1 MPCYLHSHGA
11 LLALVLLVAL
21 SPRLAAQNVS
31 GTVVTADA
39 GPVSGVNVV
48 IDGTFI
54 GRATDIDGRFSLPVD
69 FSAGARVLRF
79 SYTGYETQ
87 RVTVEGPTDDLLVTL
102 QPEVLQGGGVVVSA
116 SRQAESVLT
125 APVTVERVSLAQLQR
140 QPATEIIASMDR
152 LKGIDVSR
160 SSMLISS
167 LSTRGFNSAKSERVI
182 QLIDGVDFLTPTLS
196 LYVGNLTGV
205 PEIDMEGVEIVY
217 GANSALYG
225 ANAFNGVVLFQT
237 KDPFLYTGPS
247 FTART
252 GERGLVEAQARWA
265 QKVNDRFAY
274 KLVGS
279 FFEADDYIAT
289 NFSTLTTIADNFNAD
304 GSVRAPGDPR
314 GADLVNR
321 YGEAVVVS
329 SGTVINAGGTT
340 LGDLGL
346 EGSVFSPGFSES
358 DLVLNDYRA
367 RSMRVAGTASYL
379 LTDAVKAT
387 ASLRYGQGNGIYQS
401 SNRYAFDGISGTTAS
416 LDLEGAD
423 WTVRGYVND
432 AGDGDTYDLGFLG
445 SFMNLQ
451 PFQDQTTGEMIMVP
465 VDPANPAGRAH
476 LRDGLRPDLCRRV
489 RRSSPHG
496 RVSRRRLRRS
506 GSRYGGHLPDAG
518 RRAVRDR
525 TQRHARRDDARGQP
539 ALYDERAA
547 LPRRRAVPARLACRG
562 GGGRRR
568 ELPRDAVV
576 FGRVALQRRPQLAA
590 HQPGDGRASH
600 ARRCL
605 ERGVRSVPPTPESL
619 P

>member
-237 KDPFLYTGPS
+237 KTLSSTRGRRLP
-247 FTART
+247 
-252 GERGLVEAQARWA
+252 RGL
-265 QKVNDRFAY
+265 
-274 KLVGS
+274 GS
-279 FFEADDYIAT
+279 E
-289 NFSTLTTIADNFNAD
+289 
-304 GSVRAPGDPR
+304 
-314 GADLVNR
+314 
-321 YGEAVVVS
+321 
-329 SGTVINAGGTT
+329 
-340 LGDLGL
+340 
-346 EGSVFSPGFSES
+346 
-358 DLVLNDYRA
+358 
-367 RSMRVAGTASYL
+367 
-379 LTDAVKAT
+379 
-387 ASLRYGQGNGIYQS
+387 
-401 SNRYAFDGISGTTAS
+401 
-416 LDLEGAD
+416 D
-423 WTVRGYVND
+423 WW
-432 AGDGDTYDLGFLG
+432 
-445 SFMNLQ
+445 
-451 PFQDQTTGEMIMVP
+451 
-465 VDPANPAGRAH
+465 
-476 LRDGLRPDLCRRV
+476 
-489 RRSSPHG
+489 
-496 RVSRRRLRRS
+496 RLKP
-506 GSRYGGHLPDAG
+506 GGH
-518 RRAVRDR
+518 RR
-525 TQRHARRDDARGQP
+525 
-539 ALYDERAA
+539 
-547 LPRRRAVPARLACRG
+547 
-562 GGGRRR
+562 
-568 ELPRDAVV
+568 
-576 FGRVALQRRPQLAA
+576 
-590 HQPGDGRASH
+590 
-600 ARRCL
+600 
-605 ERGVRSVPPTPESL
+605 
-619 P
+619 